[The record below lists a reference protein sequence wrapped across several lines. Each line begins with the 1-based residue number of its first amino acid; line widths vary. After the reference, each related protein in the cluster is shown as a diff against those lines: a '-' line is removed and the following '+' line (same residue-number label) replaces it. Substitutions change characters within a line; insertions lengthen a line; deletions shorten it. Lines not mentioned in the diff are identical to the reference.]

1 MTDSASLAG
10 YSIDPGAAA
19 LILRTFQPDGS
30 RLLRRASQ
38 GLAVNQAGSDDVR
51 AIRAAAKHQAFD
63 APEGMVRI
71 DPDTQ
76 HTSKIFRIGRITPEG
91 RFEVVYSSE
100 VPIAPIPYPN
110 TRSKG
115 DWDAFLM
122 DLHLR

>member
-1 MTDSASLAG
+1 MEAAYLGVYIWAQAG
-10 YSIDPGAAA
+10 AK
-19 LILRTFQPDGS
+19 
-30 RLLRRASQ
+30 
-38 GLAVNQAGSDDVR
+38 AGSDDVR
-51 AIRAAAKHQAFD
+51 AIRAAAKHREFD

-91 RFEVVYSSE
+91 RFHVEYSSE
-100 VPIAPIPYPN
+100 VLIAPIPYPN

-122 DLHLR
+122 DLHLHWNGNWASPGT